1 MAVRPRIPFVRQVLV
16 LQVGVVVVVASLGY
30 GLVAWMLDDELRD
43 QYGQR
48 ALTVARS
55 VAADPAVAAAV
66 EAGDPGRTVQPR
78 AERVRARTGALFVV
92 VTDEHGMR
100 YSHPTPGELGRR
112 VSTDP
117 SEALAGR
124 EVVRVERG
132 TLGLSAR
139 GKVPL
144 YGPGGAV
151 LGEVSV
157 GFDARSID
165 RELSRALRDL
175 GLFIAGALLLG
186 VLASAAIGRRL
197 KRQTLGLEPYELVEL
212 VQEREAVL
220 HGVGE
225 GVLAV
230 DPAGRVAVCNVEA
243 ARLLGVAPER
253 GAPAAGLAG
262 DGALREVLT
271 GRRAAGDLFVTA
283 GERVLVVNR
292 REVRHDGRD
301 LGAVITLRDRT
312 DLETLARE
320 LDSVRTLFDA
330 LRAQRHEYANRL
342 HTLSGLIQLGHH
354 EEAAAY
360 MGTLMEDSGGRPPE
374 SVSLPDPLPDPY
386 LQAFLSAKAAVAAEK
401 GVRLVIGAGSYVPG
415 RVAEP
420 LDVTTVVGNLVDNAV
435 EAARLGARRP
445 ARAEV
450 ELLGDGRDLHV
461 TVTDSGDGV
470 PDGLREAV
478 FTDGVSTRD
487 GAAGRPRGLGLGL
500 ARRTARAR
508 GGDVTLAGPDAPGGA
523 DGAGAEAGAVVV
535 ARLPGVL
542 GAEAAR

>member
-1 MAVRPRIPFVRQVLV
+1 MAVRPRIPFARQVLIM
-16 LQVGVVVVVASLGY
+16 QVGVVVVVACLGY
-30 GLVAWMLDDELRD
+30 GLVAWMLDGRLRD

-55 VAADPAVAAAV
+55 VAADPAVADAV
-66 EAGDPGRTVQPR
+66 AAGDPEGVVQPR

-92 VTDEHGMR
+92 VTDDRGIR
-100 YSHPTPGELGRR
+100 LSHPNPDRLGRR

-117 SEALAGR
+117 SDALAGR

-144 YGPGGAV
+144 YGRDGRI

-157 GFDARSID
+157 GFDARAVD
-165 RELSRALRDL
+165 AELGRVLREMTV
-175 GLFIAGALLLG
+175 FVAGAVLLG
-186 VLASAAIGRRL
+186 VLASVAIGRRL

-212 VQEREAVL
+212 VHEREAVL

-225 GVLAV
+225 GVVAV
-230 DPAGRVAVCNVEA
+230 DTRGRTAVCNDEA
-243 ARLLGVAPER
+243 SRLLGVAPER
-253 GAPAAGLAG
+253 GAPAGDLAPAGT
-262 DGALREVLT
+262 LRDVLT
-271 GRRAAGDLFVTA
+271 GAREASNLFVTA

-292 REVRHDGRD
+292 REVRRDRRD
-301 LGAVITLRDRT
+301 LGAVVTLRDRT

-320 LDSVRTLFDA
+320 LDSVRILFDA

-342 HTLSGLIQLGHH
+342 HTLSGLLQLGHG
-354 EEAAAY
+354 EEAAEY
-360 MGTLMEDSGGRPPE
+360 IGTLMEDASRRAPAPE
-374 SVSLPDPLPDPY
+374 NLPDPVSDPY
-386 LQAFLSAKAAVAAEK
+386 LRAFLSAKAAVAAEK
-401 GVRLVIGAGSYVPG
+401 GVRLDVGAGSYVPG
-415 RVAEP
+415 RVADP

-435 EAARLGARRP
+435 EAARLGRRRP
-445 ARAEV
+445 ALVEV

-461 TVTDSGDGV
+461 TVADSGDGL
-470 PDGLREAV
+470 PDGLRDAA
-478 FTDGVSTRD
+478 FDDGVSTRD
-487 GAAGRPRGLGLGL
+487 SAPGLSRGLGLGI

-508 GGDVTLAGPDAPGGA
+508 GGDVAFVDADRPGA
-523 DGAGAEAGAVVV
+523 SGAVAV
-535 ARLPGVL
+535 ARLPDVL

>member
-1 MAVRPRIPFVRQVLV
+1 MPVRPHVPFARQVLF
-16 LQVGVVVVVASLGY
+16 LQVGVVVVVACLGY
-30 GLVAWMLDDELRD
+30 GLVAWMLDGTLRE
-43 QYGQR
+43 QYGRR

-55 VAADPAVAAAV
+55 VAADPAIPAALA
-66 EAGDPGRTVQPR
+66 AGDPGHLVQDR
-78 AERVRARTGALFVV
+78 AERVRVRTGALFVV
-92 VTDEHGMR
+92 VTDRRGIR
-100 YSHPTPGELGRR
+100 YSHPTPAELGRR

-117 SEALAGR
+117 SAPLAGR
-124 EVVRVERG
+124 EVVRFERG

-144 YGPGGAV
+144 YDAGAKV
-151 LGEVSV
+151 IGEVSV
-157 GFDARSID
+157 GFDARAID
-165 RELSRALRDL
+165 RELGDALRDL

-225 GVLAV
+225 GVVAV
-230 DPAGRVAVCNVEA
+230 DPAGRIAVCNVEA
-243 ARLLGVAPER
+243 ARLLGVTPER
-253 GAPAAGLAG
+253 GAPAADLAVG
-262 DGALREVLT
+262 FLREVLT
-271 GRRAAGDLFVTA
+271 GRREAANLFVTA

-292 REVRHDGRD
+292 REVRRDGRD
-301 LGAVITLRDRT
+301 LGAVVTLRDRT

-342 HTLSGLIQLGHH
+342 HTLSGLLQLGHH
-354 EEAAAY
+354 QEAAAY
-360 MGTLMEDSGGRPPE
+360 IGTLMEDRIPVTGG
-374 SVSLPDPLPDPY
+374 LPDPLPDPY
-386 LQAFLSAKAAVAAEK
+386 LQAFLSAKAAVAAER
-401 GVRLVIGAGSYVPG
+401 GVRLDIGAGSYVPG

-435 EAARLGARRP
+435 EAARAGHRRP
-445 ARAEV
+445 ARVEV

-461 TVTDSGDGV
+461 TVTDSGDGL
-470 PDGLREAV
+470 PAALRETV
-478 FTDGVSTRD
+478 FDDGVSTR
-487 GAAGRPRGLGLGL
+487 GAAGGRPRGLGLGL

-508 GGDVTLAGPDAPGGA
+508 RGDVVFAEPAGD
-523 DGAGAEAGAVVV
+523 DHGAVVV

-542 GAEAAR
+542 GAEAAP